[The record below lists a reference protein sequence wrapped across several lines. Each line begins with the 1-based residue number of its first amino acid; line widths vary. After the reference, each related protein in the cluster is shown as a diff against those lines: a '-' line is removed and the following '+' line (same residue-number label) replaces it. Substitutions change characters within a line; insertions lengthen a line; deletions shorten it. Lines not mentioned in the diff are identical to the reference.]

1 MNETSGKKHGSQT
14 APRKGGGAAAEREA
28 RLKAALRANLQRR
41 KAQSRGRAEEE
52 AEEDLPDEGGIS
64 GQPEQDV

>member
-1 MNETSGKKHGSQT
+1 MNETSGKKHGSGM

-28 RLKAALRANLQRR
+28 RLKAALRANLQLR
-41 KAQSRGRAEEE
+41 KAQSRGRGAEDQVDQGES
-52 AEEDLPDEGGIS
+52 S

>member
-52 AEEDLPDEGGIS
+52 ADLPDEGEIS

>member
-41 KAQSRGRAEEE
+41 KAQSRGRAEE
-52 AEEDLPDEGGIS
+52 DLPDEGENS